1 MIAITNIRI
10 ENGVIVLFKM
20 NTGETIIYND
30 LKLKMLLGEK
40 YLIKTSNGTKELK
53 WNNDGT
59 DIVLP
64 PLKELEYINTL

>member
-40 YLIKTSNGTKELK
+40 YLIKTSNGTEELK